1 MITNKTL
8 ELMRE
13 LTQVIAVS
21 GNEIKIS
28 KILQNY
34 YREYTDEIV
43 YDNLGSVYGVKK
55 SKKPNAPKVMISSHM
70 DEVGFI
76 VKDFTKNGLIKV
88 LSLGSACKQGLL
100 GQRVRVMTNDGEEY
114 KGTIVAKSNND
125 KDKVLDADKIL
136 IDIGASS
143 REDFSSLGIKLGDSI
158 VIDGSFEVL
167 ATGKRI
173 MSKAWN
179 SRYGC
184 VLGIEILEAL
194 KDVELDVDL
203 YVGCTV
209 QHEVGL
215 RGSQTATNL
224 ISPDLAIVLDCLTA
238 DDISGEELDVDL
250 YVGCTVQH
258 EVGLRGSQTATNLI
272 SPDLAIVLDCLT
284 ADDISG
290 DSDAVGKLGEGV
302 LINFYDKSMMPNRA
316 LLNHLM
322 TTCKNNGISHQFYYS
337 MSDGDG
343 GWIHK
348 LLRGC
353 PTLSMSDGDG
363 GWIHKLL
370 RGCPTLNACICARN
384 VENNSSIIDVNDYL
398 GAREAVTKVIKSL
411 NTEMIEMFKTENR

>member
-8 ELMRE
+8 ELMKE

-28 KILQNY
+28 KILQSY
-34 YREYTDEIV
+34 YREYADEIV

-88 LSLGSACKQGLL
+88 LSLGPACKQGLL
-100 GQRVRVMTNDGEEY
+100 GQRVRVITNDGEEY

-125 KDKVLDADKIL
+125 KDKVLDTDKIL

-158 VIDGSFEVL
+158 VIDGRFEVL

-194 KDVELDVDL
+194 KDV
-203 YVGCTV
+203 
-209 QHEVGL
+209 
-215 RGSQTATNL
+215 
-224 ISPDLAIVLDCLTA
+224 
-238 DDISGEELDVDL
+238 ELDVDL

-322 TTCKNNGISHQFYYS
+322 TTCKNNGIPHQFYYS

-353 PTLSMSDGDG
+353 PTL
-363 GWIHKLL
+363 
-370 RGCPTLNACICARN
+370 NVCICARN
-384 VENNSSIIDVNDYL
+384 IENNSSIIDVNDYL
-398 GAREAVTKVIKSL
+398 AARDAVTKVIKSL
-411 NTEMIEMFKTENR
+411 NTEMIEMFRTENR

>member
-8 ELMRE
+8 ELMKE

-28 KILQNY
+28 KILQKY
-34 YREYTDEIV
+34 YKEYADEIV

-55 SKKPNAPKVMISSHM
+55 SKKQNAPKVMISSHM

-76 VKDFTKNGLIKV
+76 IKDFTKNGLIKV
-88 LSLGSACKQGLL
+88 LSLGPACKQGLL
-100 GQRVRVMTNDGEEY
+100 GQRVRVITNDGEEY
-114 KGTIVAKSNND
+114 KGTIVSKSSAN
-125 KDKVLDADKIL
+125 KDKVLDDENIL
-136 IDIGASS
+136 IDIGSTSKEELSA
-143 REDFSSLGIKLGDSI
+143 LGIRLGDSI
-158 VIDGSFEVL
+158 VVDGSFEVL

-184 VLGIEILEAL
+184 VLGVELLELL
-194 KDVELDVDL
+194 KNVELDVDL

-224 ISPDLAIVLDCLTA
+224 VNPDLAIVLDCL
-238 DDISGEELDVDL
+238 V
-250 YVGCTVQH
+250 
-258 EVGLRGSQTATNLI
+258 
-272 SPDLAIVLDCLT
+272 

-290 DSDAVGKLGEGV
+290 DADSVGKLGEGI
-302 LINFYDKSMMPNRA
+302 LINFYDRSMMPNRA
-316 LLNHLM
+316 LLNYLM
-322 TTCKNNGISHQFYYS
+322 DTCKNNGIQHQFYYS

-348 LLRGC
+348 LL
-353 PTLSMSDGDG
+353 
-363 GWIHKLL
+363 K
-370 RGCPTLNACICARN
+370 GCPTLNACICARN
-384 VENNSSIIDVNDYL
+384 VDNNSSIIDVNDYL
-398 GAREAVTKVIKSL
+398 SAREAIIKVVKSL
-411 NTEMIEMFKTENR
+411 NTEMIEMFRTENR

>member
-21 GNEIKIS
+21 GNEINIS
-28 KILQNY
+28 RILQKY

-76 VKDFTKNGLIKV
+76 VKEFTKNGLIKV
-88 LSLGSACKQGLL
+88 LSLGPECKQGLL
-100 GQRVRVMTNDGEEY
+100 GQRVRVMTSDGEEY
-114 KGTIVAKSNND
+114 KGTIVSKSNSD
-125 KDKVLDADKIL
+125 KDKVLDSDKIL

-143 REDFSSLGIKLGDSI
+143 IEELSTLGIKFGDSI
-158 VIDGSFEVL
+158 VVHGSFEVL

-184 VLGIEILEAL
+184 ILGIEILEAL

-224 ISPDLAIVLDCLTA
+224 VAPDLAIVLDCLTA
-238 DDISGEELDVDL
+238 DDISGK
-250 YVGCTVQH
+250 
-258 EVGLRGSQTATNLI
+258 
-272 SPDLAIVLDCLT
+272 
-284 ADDISG
+284 DDS
-290 DSDAVGKLGEGV
+290 VGKLGEGV

-316 LLNHLM
+316 LLNYLM
-322 TTCKNNGISHQFYYS
+322 TTCKNNDIPHQFYYS

-348 LLRGC
+348 LL
-353 PTLSMSDGDG
+353 
-363 GWIHKLL
+363 K
-370 RGCPTLNACICARN
+370 GCPTLNACICARN
-384 VENNSSIIDVNDYL
+384 VENNSSIIDVNDYS
-398 GAREAVTKVIKSL
+398 AVREAVTKVVKSL
-411 NTEMIEMFKTENR
+411 NIDMIEMFRTENR

>member
-34 YREYTDEIV
+34 YGKYTDEIV

-76 VKDFTKNGLIKV
+76 IKDFTKNGLIKV
-88 LSLGSACKQGLL
+88 LSLGPDCKQGLL

-114 KGTIVAKSNND
+114 KGTIVAKSNSD

-143 REDFSSLGIKLGDSI
+143 IEDFSSLGIRLGDSI

-184 VLGIEILEAL
+184 ALGVEILEAL
-194 KDVELDVDL
+194 KD
-203 YVGCTV
+203 
-209 QHEVGL
+209 
-215 RGSQTATNL
+215 
-224 ISPDLAIVLDCLTA
+224 I
-238 DDISGEELDVDL
+238 ELDVDL

-322 TTCKNNGISHQFYYS
+322 TICKNNGIPNQFYYS
-337 MSDGDG
+337 M
-343 GWIHK
+343 
-348 LLRGC
+348 C
-353 PTLSMSDGDG
+353 DGDG

-398 GAREAVTKVIKSL
+398 AARESVTKVVKSL
-411 NTEMIEMFKTENR
+411 NTEMIEMFRTENR